1 LNSESSSEPTQ
12 PGFYRLAW
20 GFYLLLA
27 LGGVVW
33 LGTTQGSIRAT
44 VFIDPAR
51 WWQDLLLGLAAA
63 SVLLLSWRF
72 AEHFFAPVK
81 ELERQLGEMLAGIS
95 PGDVLP
101 LALLSGFAEEFFF
114 RGAMQMAW
122 GWPWATAIF
131 ALLHTGRQRI
141 FLLWTAFAAIA
152 GLLFALLTEWRGNLL
167 PAILAHVL
175 VNAINLRR
183 VLQKT
188 APG

>member
-1 LNSESSSEPTQ
+1 MNSERSDEPAQ

-33 LGTTQGSIRAT
+33 LGTTQGSIQAP
-44 VFIDPAR
+44 VFIDSDH

-63 SVLLLSWRF
+63 SVLLLSWRVAQLF
-72 AEHFFAPVK
+72 LTPVQ
-81 ELERQLGEMLAGIS
+81 ELERQLGKMLSGIA
-95 PGDVLP
+95 PNDVLP

-122 GWPWATAIF
+122 GWPWTTAIF

-141 FLLWTAFAAIA
+141 FLLWTAFAALA

-183 VLQKT
+183 VLRQ
-188 APG
+188 ASLD